1 MRGLEPEP
9 HPEPHPEPESGGGK
23 ARQWGL
29 ALALLVIAAALLL
42 AVGLRGSGGSPQL
55 APPLSLGPTTSI
67 SPDVVEPESAL
78 AAPISLRIPQ
88 IGVDETLIELGLNAD
103 ETVEVPLD
111 YQKPG
116 WFKYGPTPGTTGSSV
131 ILGHVDS
138 FDGPAVFYQL
148 DSLAAGDRVEVTLA
162 DGATAHFEVTRLA
175 TYPKEQFPA
184 EEVYGEHGYSAL
196 QLVTCGGEFDPVTRS
211 YESNVVAYT
220 SLVETVSASGEVI
233 PAPASARAPM
243 DSSP

>member
-1 MRGLEPEP
+1 MTDLEPELP
-9 HPEPHPEPESGGGK
+9 PQPEPSHGI
-23 ARQWGL
+23 ARRSWPLALAL
-29 ALALLVIAAALLL
+29 ALALLVIAAVSLVL
-42 AVGLRGSGGSPQL
+42 GLRGGNDTPQS
-55 APPLSLGPTTSI
+55 APPSLGPSTSI
-67 SPDVVEPESAL
+67 TPDVEGPEATSI
-78 AAPISLRIPQ
+78 APVALRIPA
-88 IGVDETLIELGLNAD
+88 IGVDETLIQLALNAD

-116 WFKYGPTPGTTGSSV
+116 WFKYGPTPGNTGSSV

-148 DSLAAGDRVEVTLA
+148 HALAAGDRVEVTLP
-162 DGATAHFEVTRLA
+162 DGTTAHFEVTRLA

-184 EEVYGEHGYSAL
+184 EEVYGEHGFSAL

-220 SLVETVSASGEVI
+220 SLVETVSPSGEVT
-233 PAPASARAPM
+233 PAQAAAPKPVN
-243 DSSP
+243 SNP

>member
-1 MRGLEPEP
+1 MADLEPELP
-9 HPEPHPEPESGGGK
+9 PEPESGSGI
-23 ARQWGL
+23 ARRSWPLALAL
-29 ALALLVIAAALLL
+29 ALALLVVAAVALVL
-42 AVGLRGSGGSPQL
+42 GLRGGGDSPQL
-55 APPLSLGPTTSI
+55 APPSLGPSTSI
-67 SPDVVEPESAL
+67 SPDVGAPEVAL
-78 AAPISLRIPQ
+78 VTPTALRIPV
-88 IGVDETLIELGLNAD
+88 IGVDETLIQLGLNAD

-116 WFKYGPTPGTTGSSV
+116 WFKYGPTPGDTGSSV

-148 DSLAAGDRVEVTLA
+148 HALAAGDRVEVTLA
-162 DGATAHFEVTRLA
+162 DGATARFEVARLA
-175 TYPKEQFPA
+175 TYPKEEFPA

-220 SLVETVSASGEVI
+220 SLVDIVSASGEI
-233 PAPASARAPM
+233 TPAQAAAPTPG
-243 DSSP
+243 DSNP

>member
-1 MRGLEPEP
+1 MTDLEPELP
-9 HPEPHPEPESGGGK
+9 PEPESGNET
-23 ARQWGL
+23 ARRSWPLAL
-29 ALALLVIAAALLL
+29 ALALLVIAALALVL
-42 AVGLRGSGGSPQL
+42 GLRGGNDTPQS
-55 APPLSLGPTTSI
+55 APPSLGPSTSI
-67 SPDVVEPESAL
+67 TPDVEGPESTAI
-78 AAPISLRIPQ
+78 APVALRIPA
-88 IGVDETLIELGLNAD
+88 IGVDETLIQLGLNAD

-111 YQKPG
+111 YAKPG
-116 WFKYGPTPGTTGSSV
+116 WFKYGPTPGNTGSSV

-148 DSLAAGDRVEVTLA
+148 HALAPGDRVEVTLP
-162 DGATAHFEVTRLA
+162 DGTTAHFEVTRLA

-220 SLVETVSASGEVI
+220 SLVETVSPSGEVT
-233 PAPASARAPM
+233 PAQATAQTPAGSAP
-243 DSSP
+243 